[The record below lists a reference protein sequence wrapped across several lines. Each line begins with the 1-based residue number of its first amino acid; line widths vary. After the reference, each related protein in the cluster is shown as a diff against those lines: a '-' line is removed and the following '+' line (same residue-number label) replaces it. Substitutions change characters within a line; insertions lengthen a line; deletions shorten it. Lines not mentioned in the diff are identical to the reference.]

1 MFGGRGQS
9 NDIELYDLL
18 NVKKDSSPAEIK
30 KSYRKLAMK
39 YHPDK
44 NNESTAEERF
54 KKISMAYDILSDTE
68 KRDKYDKYGLEG
80 LKAMSSGG
88 GPPMDPFNIFNN
100 IFNNSSNSNFFNPF
114 ERQERRKTKTK
125 NRIEKIDIDIEDI
138 FNEKELLI
146 NYNKKII
153 CTLCDG
159 KGTLNA
165 SDIISCKTCEGKGKI
180 IRIIQMGPNMISQSQ
195 EICSSCRGRGK
206 YIEDHNKCPECL
218 DNKKV
223 NTTKKIK
230 LKLSNKYKNNE
241 QIVFEGESDQE
252 VGVDMFGDLI
262 IVISYKKHP
271 LYEYD
276 NNYNLILN
284 KDITLGQAICGMSF
298 DIDHLD
304 NKKFSINCKEIIN
317 PNSKKVIK
325 GKGINSSGDLI
336 ILFNIIF
343 PTSLSDERKLYLSK
357 ILNYTIPVYN
367 ENNKYVMEEYIDN
380 NYTED
385 SNMDNMENMENNGEN
400 VECHQQ

>member
-1 MFGGRGQS
+1 MFGGEGKS
-9 NDIELYDLL
+9 NDIELYNVL
-18 NVKKDSSPAEIK
+18 NVKKDSSPEQIK

-44 NNESTAEERF
+44 NKESSAEERF
-54 KKISMAYDILSDTE
+54 KQISMAYDILSDSE

-100 IFNNSSNSNFFNPF
+100 IFNNNSNFFNPF
-114 ERQERRKTKTK
+114 ERQTRRKTKTK

-153 CTLCDG
+153 CTLCNG
-159 KGTLNA
+159 KGALNP

-180 IRIIQMGPNMISQSQ
+180 IRIIQMAPNMISQSQ

-262 IVISYKKHP
+262 IVISYKKHH

-298 DIDHLD
+298 NIDYLD
-304 NKKFSINCKEIIN
+304 NKKLNIICNEIIN

-325 GKGINSSGDLI
+325 GKGINRSGDLI
-336 ILFNIIF
+336 IIFNIIF
-343 PTSLSDERKLYLSK
+343 PTSLSGERKLYLSK
-357 ILNYTIPVYN
+357 ILNYTIPEYKQTQN
-367 ENNKYVMEEYIDN
+367 QYVMEEYIDN
-380 NYTED
+380 KDNND
-385 SNMDNMENMENNGEN
+385 SNMENMENNEEN
-400 VECHQQ
+400 IECHQQ